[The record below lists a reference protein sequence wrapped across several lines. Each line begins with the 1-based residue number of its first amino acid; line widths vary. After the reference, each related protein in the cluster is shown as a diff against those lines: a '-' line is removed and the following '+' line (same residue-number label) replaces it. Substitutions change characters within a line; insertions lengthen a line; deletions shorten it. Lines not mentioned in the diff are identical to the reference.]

1 MCLQSFIFRSNC
13 FKESEILI
21 FLCFP
26 VLGGTYHQK
35 PSCFFWKIEQIS
47 PGNSWNL
54 LEFHFPKVVANLN
67 LYDFISQKL
76 DKASK
81 LVYQLIIIYV
91 ENQTHHQ
98 NHQSHLMKYLVL
110 LQYHLLCLIL
120 IYKVVNF
127 TFMLVY

>member
-1 MCLQSFIFRSNC
+1 MCFQSFIFRSNC

-35 PSCFFWKIEQIS
+35 SFCFSWKTEQIS
-47 PGNSWNL
+47 SGNSWNL
-54 LEFHFPKVVANLN
+54 LEFHFPKVVATLN
-67 LYDFISQKL
+67 FYDFISQKL
-76 DKASK
+76 GKVSK

-91 ENQTHHQ
+91 ENWTYHQ

-127 TFMLVY
+127 TFTLVY